1 MQTLMSALNRL
12 MNASTSVTI
21 LLVRMCATVV
31 LDMHS
36 MLMEEHAEVYMKN
49 NVLSTQQLELFVKL
63 MFNGE

>member
-1 MQTLMSALNRL
+1 MSALNRL

-49 NVLSTQQLELFVKL
+49 NVLFHTTTRAF
-63 MFNGE
+63 